1 MNIERDHNGDFLLQS
16 AEIADKFD
24 LSLKSLREFQQ
35 RKLVSS
41 TIERG
46 EGDDAGSHRIS
57 LRIGNRVWRAVVDAE
72 DVVRRETIS
81 AVRHKS

>member
-1 MNIERDHNGDFLLQS
+1 MNIERDQNGDFLLES
-16 AEIADKFD
+16 AEIAEKFD
-24 LSLKSLREFQQ
+24 LSLNSLRGFQQ

-57 LRIGNRVWRAVVDAE
+57 LRIGNRVWRAVVDAD
-72 DVVRRETIS
+72 DVVRRETVS
-81 AVRHKS
+81 TVRHKR